1 MVKGANTK
9 DLQRRA
15 GQSSEAAARI
25 YMHGSKVRDREVAES
40 LSDYVNESL
49 AKWRNYA

>member
-1 MVKGANTK
+1 MVKGANIK

-15 GQSSEAAARI
+15 GQSSEAAARM
-25 YMHGSKVRDREVAES
+25 YMHGSKARDKQVAES

-49 AKWRNYA
+49 TMWRNHA